1 MVTEV
6 LVQTNQS
13 LRELLSSNEMLNSC
27 APEIKNL
34 PEYYREKSFDN
45 YIPFDDESRKKLN
58 SCKKFA
64 AGETKKKSLTMYG
77 NVGSGKSHLAI
88 SILKEQKPRYV
99 NAYRIKSVLE
109 EEDGKL
115 IAVVRSTKCL
125 FLPAEDFF
133 QELNGAVARFE
144 SKSYAVKKYLGFDV
158 VLLDDLSPL
167 NFTPARAEN
176 LYSLINGFYNA
187 KKNIIITTNFSLKE
201 FNSID
206 PRITSRLVEM
216 SEILKFDGEDYRKK
230 SAAL

>member
-1 MVTEV
+1 MVMEV
-6 LVQTNQS
+6 EAQTNQS
-13 LRELLSSNEMLNSC
+13 LTELMSSDELLKSC
-27 APEIKNL
+27 VPEIKNL

-45 YIPFDDESRKKLN
+45 FIPFDEETRKKLN

-64 AGETKKKSLTMYG
+64 KGNTDKKSLVLFGT
-77 NVGSGKSHLAI
+77 VGSGKTHLAI
-88 SILKEQKPRYV
+88 AILKKQKPRYM

-133 QELNGAVARFE
+133 QELNGSVARFE

-167 NFTPARAEN
+167 NFTAARAEN
-176 LYSLINGFYNA
+176 LYSLINAFYNSE
-187 KKNIIITTNFSLKE
+187 KDFIITTNFSLKE
-201 FNSID
+201 FDQLD
-206 PRITSRLVEM
+206 PRIGSRLAATC
-216 SEILKFDGEDYRKK
+216 EILKFDGEDYRKK
-230 SAAL
+230 GAR

>member
-27 APEIKNL
+27 APEIKDL

-45 YIPFDDESRKKLN
+45 YIPFDDESSKKLN

-88 SILKEQKPRYV
+88 SILKEQKPRFM

-109 EEDGKL
+109 EDNGKL

-133 QELNGAVARFE
+133 QKMNAVVSNNG
-144 SKSYAVKKYLGFDV
+144 SKTYAIKNNYLCYDI

-167 NFTPARAEN
+167 NFTPARSEN

-187 KKNIIITTNFSLKE
+187 KKYIIITTNFSLKE

-230 SAAL
+230 VS